1 MRKLIF
7 AAGAGALA
15 SLGALW
21 VGADQ
26 PGHWLVD
33 LVMPSSRGYD
43 VFIHDH
49 YLIFEPA
56 ALVINFLVYAAA
68 TLALISFAR
77 RSSRRVGDEA
87 GG

>member
-1 MRKLIF
+1 MRKPIF
-7 AAGAGALA
+7 AAAAGALA

-33 LVMPSSRGYD
+33 IVMPSSRGYD

-49 YLIFEPA
+49 YLIFKPA
-56 ALVINFLVYAAA
+56 VLGINCLVYAAA
-68 TLALISFAR
+68 ALS
-77 RSSRRVGDEA
+77 RS
-87 GG
+87 